1 VVIGIWEILMK
12 HTAPKVKDANRESHS
27 TYCIAPLVFHSAT
40 RHGIVFLDL
49 MRNRYSGLM
58 RSDALRL
65 SKYVD
70 GIPMVDTWLG
80 EFPESNTKD
89 AALLD
94 SLLTAGVLT
103 RTPTG
108 IREIVSTPVP
118 LNGALTSIGDEIAG
132 NANVNLWQIGVFLI
146 YLISSAAS
154 LRLLPLRHV
163 VRVVHRKRL
172 AALAKGYK
180 FNLSRAAD
188 LVATFRGIRPYFFL
202 PKDKCLLHALTLTRY
217 LAHHGEFPV
226 WVLGVKTD
234 PWAAHSWVQQ
244 GDFLLDCNPEKV
256 CHLEQILGI

>member
-1 VVIGIWEILMK
+1 MK
-12 HTAPKVKDANRESHS
+12 DIAPKVEDANRDSCL
-27 TYCIAPLVFHSAT
+27 TYRIAPLVFTSAT
-40 RHGIVFLDL
+40 RHGLIFLDL
-49 MRNRYSGLM
+49 MRNRYSGLV
-58 RSDALRL
+58 RCDALTL

-70 GIPMVDTWLG
+70 GIPAVDSSLG
-80 EFPESNTKD
+80 ECSESNTKD

-94 SLLTAGVLT
+94 ALVAAGVLT
-103 RTPTG
+103 RAPTAT
-108 IREIVSTPVP
+108 REIVSTPVP
-118 LNGALTSIGDEIAG
+118 LNGPLTSIGDEIAG
-132 NANVNLWQIGVFLI
+132 TPDVNAWQIAVFLI
-146 YLISSAAS
+146 YLISSAVA

-180 FNLSRAAD
+180 FNVSRAAD

-244 GDFLLDCNPEKV
+244 EDFLLDCNPEKV